1 LSTEQLIAEHP
12 PANSD
17 GHLLVGEI
25 ATAHGL
31 KGEVSVKIFSEYEA
45 RFAPGATLLVGLDP
59 NSARKLT
66 VESFS
71 ARHGRAYLK
80 FKEVGDRTSAEEL
93 RRLDVFGNVDD
104 LPELGPDTYWMH
116 DLVGLRVE
124 NMDGRTLGELS
135 EIQERGEQD
144 LWIIDTPAGQ
154 VLLPAVRQFV
164 VTVDLAARVIV
175 VDPPA
180 GLFPE
185 AQSAGDQSGGS

>member
-1 LSTEQLIAEHP
+1 MQKPKAEASLP
-12 PANSD
+12 PSSGD
-17 GHLLVGEI
+17 HLLVGEI

-45 RFAPGATLLVGLDP
+45 RFAPGASLLVGLDP

-80 FKEVGDRTSAEEL
+80 FKEVEDRTSAEAL

-104 LPELGPDTYWMH
+104 LPELGADTYWMH

-124 NMDGRTLGELS
+124 NMDGRPLGELS

-144 LWIIDTPAGQ
+144 LWIVDTAAGP

-164 VTVDLAARVIV
+164 VTVDLDARVIV

-185 AQSAGDQSGGS
+185 EKSTGDQSGGS